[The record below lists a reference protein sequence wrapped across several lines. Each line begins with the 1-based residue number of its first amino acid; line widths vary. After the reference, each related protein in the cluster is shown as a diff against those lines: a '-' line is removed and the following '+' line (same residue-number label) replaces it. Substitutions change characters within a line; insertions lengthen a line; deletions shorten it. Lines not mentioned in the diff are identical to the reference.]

1 MPAYTQRV
9 LGHEGSRAQLNLY
22 SSVTDL
28 PRSSGTAQVS
38 ALVANGQVP
47 PWFLCQR
54 LGPLT
59 SVPLGKPALPLWAM
73 TGGLVPAFFLSPG
86 MVASSSRASL

>member
-1 MPAYTQRV
+1 MPVYTQRV

-47 PWFLCQR
+47 PCSYARGLAHSPLYLGASQR
-54 LGPLT
+54 CPY
-59 SVPLGKPALPLWAM
+59 
-73 TGGLVPAFFLSPG
+73 GL
-86 MVASSSRASL
+86 